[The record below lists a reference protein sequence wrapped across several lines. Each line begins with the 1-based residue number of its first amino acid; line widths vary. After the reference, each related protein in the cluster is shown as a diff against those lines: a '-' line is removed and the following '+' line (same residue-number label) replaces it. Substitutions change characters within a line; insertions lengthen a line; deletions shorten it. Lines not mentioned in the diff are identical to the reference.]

1 MLCRFFNP
9 LEVQRIM
16 KAEKPMTISQQ
27 PDQME
32 SKENR
37 QQYSTTNDKWQSLS
51 TKGGRVFMV

>member
-1 MLCRFFNP
+1 MLCRFLNP
-9 LEVQRIM
+9 LEVLQIM

-37 QQYSTTNDKWQSLS
+37 QQYSTTNEKWQSLR
-51 TKGGRVFMV
+51 TKCGTTFML